1 MTSVVSAGT
10 TDRIATRTL
19 FNVLRAGSGTR
30 DRYSSTVLGA
40 ALLFARKLRLSDEL
54 VFLIGTIVTFC
65 RAALWVVLKRARLRA
80 VPYVL
85 DMLGASEGWSPAELS
100 SRKDDNSSL
109 HTQVVMQAQM

>member
-65 RAALWVVLKRARLRA
+65 RAALWVVFKRARLRA
-80 VPYVL
+80 VPYGLICSGRVKAGHPPNFPHGRTIIL
-85 DMLGASEGWSPAELS
+85 PFIPKS
-100 SRKDDNSSL
+100 SCS
-109 HTQVVMQAQM
+109 AQM